1 MLGEPLRMA
10 TDNDQLKTFE
20 KDVITFSG
28 YSGKVSFA
36 QFDKYMTRCMR
47 MRFGRKIGEGP

>member
-1 MLGEPLRMA
+1 MLGEPLKMA
-10 TDNDQLKTFE
+10 TDNDQVKTFE

-28 YSGKVSFA
+28 YGGKVSFA

-47 MRFGRKIGEGP
+47 MRFGRKIGEGL